1 MSNIGA
7 RKIEGGATGGRIE
20 LAQAH
25 PEDLSDLLFH
35 LLENHQRRLS
45 KIESTGQNIRV
56 LDPDW
61 CRSNSV
67 EAGQMHADVIVA
79 TYGST
84 YALPNKDPRA
94 NEEAINS
101 GNLDLYLLLADGLA
115 VGTACLV
122 NVGNGRAEL
131 GRSASLGNVGNTLIQ
146 DLRIIDWLTS
156 PTTSEKYHT
165 LFTTLRSAP
174 DRKIDENGQSFIM
187 RGGQGVTEHW
197 RKFPNVYVNGVAP
210 LYLKHMMLE
219 QFTCAYISGNSMERQ
234 PRLYVASQDDGWFI
248 EAWHEEYG
256 LKHPQLTD
264 RPAASNESPPTFTAH
279 FPPPESGLTDLVHAD
294 IVYDPQSGDDIEKA
308 LEDARKAGSPFCQI
322 VLPIEY
328 DTLAEQKYLIDSGY
342 RVFGYQPADSQ
353 NAASLLFGK
362 IKDGVHVVPT
372 FWDANALPN
381 PFWRNNKLQ
390 EWAEKVA
397 RSW

>member
-1 MSNIGA
+1 MSYIA
-7 RKIEGGATGGRIE
+7 RKIEGGATGGRVE
-20 LAQAH
+20 LAQTH
-25 PEDLSDLLFH
+25 SEDLSDLLFH

-45 KIESTGQNIRV
+45 KIDSIGQNIRV

-61 CRSNSV
+61 CRENPA
-67 EAGQMHADVIVA
+67 EAGQMHANVIVA

-84 YALPNKDPRA
+84 YALPNKDPTA
-94 NEEAINS
+94 NEEAINT
-101 GNLDLYLLLADGLA
+101 GNLDLYLLLADELA

-122 NVGNGRAEL
+122 NMGQGRAEL
-131 GRSASLGNVGNTLIQ
+131 GRSASFGNVGNTLIQ

-156 PTTSEKYHT
+156 PTTSVKYHT

-174 DRKIDENGQSFIM
+174 DRVIDEDGQSFIM

-197 RKFPNVYVNGVAP
+197 RKFPHVYVNGVAP
-210 LYLKHMMLE
+210 LYFKHKMLE
-219 QFTCAYISGNSMERQ
+219 QFTCAYISSNSMERQ
-234 PRLYVASQDDGWFI
+234 PELYVASRDDVWFI
-248 EAWHEEYG
+248 EAWHEEYN
-256 LKHPQLTD
+256 LEEPQFTD
-264 RPAASNESPPTFTAH
+264 RLDASSAPSFTFTAH

-294 IVYDPQSGDDIEKA
+294 IVFDSQSGDNIERA
-308 LEDARKAGSPFCQI
+308 LDDAREAGSPFCQI

-328 DTLAEQKYLIDSGY
+328 DTLAEQEYLDDNGY

-353 NAASLLFGK
+353 NAASLLYGK
-362 IKDGVHVVPT
+362 VKDGVQVVPT
-372 FWDANALPN
+372 FWDADALPN

-397 RSW
+397 HSW